1 MATKTTKKTT
11 KMVEKVKE
19 VLPESPDAVDALA
32 STAFVSVAKNLD
44 LAKEAKDETVVPA
57 EEPPEMPKQPEW
69 EKALEEDY
77 GHIIRNR
84 DQTALLTA
92 ILTELV
98 KIRVR

>member
-1 MATKTTKKTT
+1 MATTKKTAP
-11 KMVEKVKE
+11 KKAQKAQPEIAEKNADKAME
-19 VLPESPDAVDALA
+19 GSVLTGQPL
-32 STAFVSVAKNLD
+32 
-44 LAKEAKDETVVPA
+44 VVPA
-57 EEPPEMPKQPEW
+57 EEPKTEPPEMPKQPEW

>member
-1 MATKTTKKTT
+1 MATTKKTAP
-11 KMVEKVKE
+11 KKAQKAQPEIEEKIADKAME
-19 VLPESPDAVDALA
+19 GSVLTGRPI
-32 STAFVSVAKNLD
+32 
-44 LAKEAKDETVVPA
+44 VVPA
-57 EEPPEMPKQPEW
+57 EEPKTEPPEMPQAPAW

>member
-1 MATKTTKKTT
+1 MATTKKTAP
-11 KMVEKVKE
+11 KKAPKAQPEIAEKLADKAME
-19 VLPESPDAVDALA
+19 GSVLTGQPL
-32 STAFVSVAKNLD
+32 
-44 LAKEAKDETVVPA
+44 VVPD
-57 EEPPEMPKQPEW
+57 ENPETEPPEMPKAPEW
-69 EKALEEDY
+69 QMALEEDY